1 MCTYTALNSHCIL
14 ITTHWKQSTQA
25 DPSHVHEL
33 KDGSCDY
40 SHINSKSNT
49 YLESRILLTC
59 CHTCGMW
66 MGKQNLHQCK
76 ALDEFVRFVTATPQ
90 AMTTCEIEEASSEDR
105 EFVELRQYIKDG
117 NWKGGQH
124 KQYIPICGELCVT
137 GKLILHGTRIVI
149 LSELRP
155 RVLSVA
161 HEGHPGIVSMKQ
173 SL

>member
-1 MCTYTALNSHCIL
+1 MCTYTALNSQCIL
-14 ITTHWKQSTQA
+14 ITSHWKQSTQA

-40 SHINSKSNT
+40 SHLNSKSNT

-59 CHTCGMW
+59 YHTCGMW
-66 MGKQNLHQCK
+66 MGKQNLHQRK
-76 ALDEFVRFVTATPQ
+76 ALDEFVRFVTATATPQ
-90 AMTTCEIEEASSEDR
+90 AMTTCEIEEVSSEDR

-117 NWKGGQH
+117 NWKGDQH

-149 LSELRP
+149 SSELRP
-155 RVLSVA
+155 
-161 HEGHPGIVSMKQ
+161 
-173 SL
+173 